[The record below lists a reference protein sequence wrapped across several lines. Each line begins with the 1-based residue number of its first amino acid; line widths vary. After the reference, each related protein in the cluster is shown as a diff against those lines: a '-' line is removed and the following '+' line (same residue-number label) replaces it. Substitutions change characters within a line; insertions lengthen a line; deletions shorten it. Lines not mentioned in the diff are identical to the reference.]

1 MKPTTHDGYDKAF
14 NLKVRAACLHLLT
27 FVGDLKD
34 ELVIVGGL
42 VPTLLTQ
49 NQPVAE
55 AHVGTMDLDVGLSV
69 AVLNDERYE
78 ALSDRL
84 ARAGFAPD
92 SNAQGNLTRHR
103 WIHQGSGVQ
112 VDFLIQ
118 TNTKAGKLQNLTA
131 SLAAIQADAV
141 ELAFLDR
148 VEVELSGETLNSDTA
163 TRRLWVCGPSA
174 FVAMKAIAFG
184 NRNEP
189 KDAYD
194 LVYVLRECEPEPPT
208 ALCAHEVFQDALGRL
223 ASDFATLDSHGCKRA
238 ASFIGNESDELL
250 ADIVGVVGD
259 FIGKAGLLNS

>member
-1 MKPTTHDGYDKAF
+1 MKPTTRDGYDKVF
-14 NLKVRAACLHLLT
+14 GLKVQAACLHLLT

-49 NQPVAE
+49 NQQVE
-55 AHVGTMDLDVGLSV
+55 EVHVGTMDLDVGLSV
-69 AVLNDERYE
+69 AVLTEERYE
-78 ALSDRL
+78 ALAQRL
-84 ARAGFAPD
+84 TRAGFAPD
-92 SNAQGNLTRHR
+92 SNAKGNLTRHR
-103 WIHQGSGVQ
+103 WNHQLSGVK

-118 TNTKAGKLQNLTA
+118 TSTDAGKLQNMTA
-131 SLAAIQADAV
+131 SLAAIQVDAI

-148 VEVELSGETLNSDTA
+148 VEVELSGETLNHDKA

-194 LVYVLRECEPEPPT
+194 LVYVLRECQPRPSS
-208 ALCAHEVFQDALGRL
+208 ALCTHTVFRNALERL

-238 ASFIGNESDELL
+238 ASFLGNESDELL
-250 ADIVGVVGD
+250 ADIVGMVAD
-259 FIGKAGLLNS
+259 YIQKAG